1 MGAWAIRIILGFSE
15 RVLAVVHPCLR
26 GALCDTKGEVDVLRV
41 ARVAHQVC
49 RICERG
55 GPQRERVDAYSTRPL
70 THTWAAALWVVDLSV
85 VGM

>member
-15 RVLAVVHPCLR
+15 RVLAVVHPCIR

-49 RICERG
+49 RICESMRTRLGLSRTRG
-55 GPQRERVDAYSTRPL
+55 LPPCG
-70 THTWAAALWVVDLSV
+70 
-85 VGM
+85 